1 MKIVEVRSPNIHTS
15 LGKLF
20 KGDRAEL
27 PDKEVETFHRV
38 RPNCL
43 FVVGDVQEV
52 KQPAPAPAP
61 VTIKKAPT
69 PPKMTLKAKGEKVS
83 KK

>member
-43 FVVGDVQEV
+43 FVVGDVQTV
-52 KQPAPAPAP
+52 KEPAPAP

>member
-43 FVVGDVQEV
+43 FVVGDVQTV
-52 KQPAPAPAP
+52 KEPAPAP
-61 VTIKKAPT
+61 VVKKAPT

>member
-52 KQPAPAPAP
+52 KEPAPAPA
-61 VTIKKAPT
+61 VVKKAPT
-69 PPKMTLKAKGEKVS
+69 PPKITLKAKGEKVS